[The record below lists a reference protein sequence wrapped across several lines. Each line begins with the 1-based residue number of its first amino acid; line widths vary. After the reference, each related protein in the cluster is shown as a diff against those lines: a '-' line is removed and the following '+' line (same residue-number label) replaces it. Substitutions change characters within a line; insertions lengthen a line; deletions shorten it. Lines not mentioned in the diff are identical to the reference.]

1 MVTGRWWEKNDGQ
14 TNRDFWRG
22 SRGEKRCVLTPFAN
36 NGFMKKDFHLLGSCM
51 GGHACALPLPHLAS
65 AVHVFTR
72 KPSPRAPPR
81 SQAAPGTAR
90 ASLTN
95 GHLPGKIGT
104 VYGNSRHGRWP
115 ARRFWDVCWGLGLR
129 RWRRLVLRISKEKDR
144 AETAREKEARCT
156 YASSPSTQDF
166 CPESLAWGLSSREW
180 LSARP
185 SLPSLEPKKSTW
197 SGGVR
202 GRPVEGSGGTEHRS
216 PYSAQ
221 LSRGPWGLALPC
233 LQLSSQTTL
242 GEKTLRASLMW
253 SGEGTATRAAVYE
266 PLRPR
271 DKGHATETRA
281 QDEKRPGKCGQG

>member
-166 CPESLAWGLSSREW
+166 CRVPGLGTLLQRMAFSET
-180 LSARP
+180 
-185 SLPSLEPKKSTW
+185 LPSFIRTEKEHLVGWGPGQACRRKRWDGTQEPLLCTAVPRPVGTGSPMPAAQLANN
-197 SGGVR
+197 SGGKDSQGQPDVEW
-202 GRPVEGSGGTEHRS
+202 GRHCHSG
-216 PYSAQ
+216 
-221 LSRGPWGLALPC
+221 C
-233 LQLSSQTTL
+233 
-242 GEKTLRASLMW
+242 SL
-253 SGEGTATRAAVYE
+253 
-266 PLRPR
+266 
-271 DKGHATETRA
+271 
-281 QDEKRPGKCGQG
+281 